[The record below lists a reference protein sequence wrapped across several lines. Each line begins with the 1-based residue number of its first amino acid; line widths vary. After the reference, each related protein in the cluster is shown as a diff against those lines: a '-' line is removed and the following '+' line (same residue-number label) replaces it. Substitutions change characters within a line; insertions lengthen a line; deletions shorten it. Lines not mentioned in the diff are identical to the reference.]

1 MTMWLDKKSQCF
13 HSFAAFL
20 VCLQGNK
27 MKISRSCFDSSQL
40 IIIVTLHGNVGT
52 LLARLEKE
60 ADKIEASLL
69 FFSLF
74 EHANM
79 CLLQEF

>member
-1 MTMWLDKKSQCF
+1 MCLDEKSQRF
-13 HSFAAFL
+13 NNFAAFPI
-20 VCLQGNK
+20 CLQGNK
-27 MKISRSCFDSSQL
+27 MKISRSCFDRSRL

-69 FFSLF
+69 FFFSP
-74 EHANM
+74 
-79 CLLQEF
+79 LQVC